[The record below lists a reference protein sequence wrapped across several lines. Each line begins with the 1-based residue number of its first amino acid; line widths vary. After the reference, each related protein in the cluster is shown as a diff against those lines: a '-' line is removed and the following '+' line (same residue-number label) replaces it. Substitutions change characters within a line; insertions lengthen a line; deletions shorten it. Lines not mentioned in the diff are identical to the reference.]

1 MKKIGLA
8 GFGFI
13 GSYLYGHLKEND
25 EIIVAA
31 VWDPVAEKTA
41 SLNSQLV
48 CEDLDDLGSRQL
60 DLIVE
65 AAHADVV
72 KDLWPRIISGADL
85 MISSMTS
92 LSDPEFRSR
101 MEHEARQNGQ
111 RIFLPHGAV
120 LGLDGLRDGRSLLD
134 SVSVTTTKHPVN
146 LGMTGSKIKNPEVV
160 FEGSTLD
167 ACKKF
172 PRNVNVHAAIA
183 LAGIGFEATRSIVI
197 ADPDTKK
204 MHHRIEVNG
213 RGLNWNLDIE
223 SFSAGKVTGSY
234 TPESL
239 YQSLVTI
246 LSGHRGFCIV

>member
-13 GSYLYGHLKEND
+13 GSYLYESLKENK
-25 EIIVAA
+25 EIKVVA
-31 VWDPVAEKTA
+31 VWEPEAVKT
-41 SLNSQLV
+41 SFLESQLI
-48 CEDLDDLGSRQL
+48 CEDLNDLGSRPL

-72 KDLWPRIISGADL
+72 TDLWPRITSDADL

-92 LSDPEFRSR
+92 LSDPEFRNR
-101 MEHEARQNGQ
+101 MEHEAKQSGQ

-134 SVSVTTTKHPVN
+134 TVSITTTKHPKS
-146 LGMTGSKIKNPEVV
+146 LGITGDEIEKPEVV
-160 FEGSTLD
+160 FDGSTLE

-183 LAGIGFEATRSIVI
+183 LAGIGFESTHSTVI
-197 ADPDTKK
+197 ADPNTKN
-204 MHHRIEVNG
+204 MHHRIEVKG
-213 RGLNWNLDIE
+213 RGLNWDLEIE
-223 SFSAGKVTGSY
+223 SFSAGIVTGSY

-239 YQSLVTI
+239 YQSLLTI
-246 LSGHRGFCIV
+246 MEELNDDT